1 MSAHHADTRCYYC
14 GGFFRGKSNERPG
27 NVAGLSNKHGPPTDE
42 EITTCSSGMDG
53 PDGEAP
59 HCALAPHCTKAH
71 EKCCAFL
78 RSVNTRAA
86 ERRGSRA
93 KGLDERPVVLPPRAR
108 ASKSAA
114 EKAAELA
121 QEGAE
126 LGAREERF
134 KLLANTEGLED
145 AAVAGSS
152 VSHSAPAEP
161 EGAAATAAVAAPA
174 VVPAGTRKGVIDP
187 HRRLDTLK
195 HTSLLRVARQ
205 RCEERR
211 HALAMLKRKELQHA
225 GARTREK
232 AKRREIL
239 QLRKD
244 LEKAVRELSKASARL
259 DVFDEAAAVLGKAG
273 LSDIPTLF
281 AEAVNSGHV
290 DPECIFARFMDD
302 QMLNVFHATSYTHRF
317 KGERATPCGIFPDAA
332 RGSWL
337 LLTAVLD
344 LAFGR

>member
-1 MSAHHADTRCYYC
+1 MSDSDTDRSDRCYYC
-14 GGFFRGKSNERPG
+14 RVIFRGGKERVG
-27 NVAGLSNKHGPPTDE
+27 HVASLSNKHGPPTDE
-42 EITTCSSGMDG
+42 EITNCSSGMNG

-93 KGLDERPVVLPPRAR
+93 KGLDERPVVLPPKAR

-126 LGAREERF
+126 FGAREERF

-145 AAVAGSS
+145 AAVSGSS
-152 VSHSAPAEP
+152 GSHSAPAEP
-161 EGAAATAAVAAPA
+161 EGAAAAAVAAPA
-174 VVPAGTRKGVIDP
+174 VVPAGTRKGIIDP

-205 RCEERR
+205 RCAERR

-232 AKRREIL
+232 AKRKDIL

-317 KGERATPCGIFPDAA
+317 KGERATPRGIFADAA
-332 RGSWL
+332 RGS
-337 LLTAVLD
+337 
-344 LAFGR
+344 